1 MKITCRL
8 QQNLVKRNDCC
19 LSCREPAK
27 NGIASSEQAPPRNY
41 GKQAFLG
48 LDTKNPKGHTAVRPY
63 SNDICVEA
71 YNHRAPMTNK
81 IVECIPNF
89 SEGRRLDVVDA
100 IVAAIQSVP
109 GVTLL
114 DRSSD
119 ADHNRSVITFV
130 GSPEA
135 VEAAAFAGIAKAA
148 ELIDMTKHTGEHPRM
163 GAADVVPFVPISG
176 VDMQECVQIAKRLG
190 KRVGDELG
198 IPVYLYE
205 EAATREERH
214 NLENVRRGEY
224 EGIRESIAT
233 DPARQPDFGP
243 SKLGSAGAV
252 AIGARQPLIAYN
264 VYLNTSDV
272 KIAKNIAKKVRTSSG
287 GLPFVKGAGFLVDG
301 KAQVSMNL
309 TNFRSTPVARVVDL
323 IREEAA
329 KQGTSIEK
337 SELIG
342 LIPQEALEDA
352 AVWYLQLKDF
362 DRQQVLERRM
372 EMANPIPAPSAPP
385 FPLKGERG
393 SLNAD
398 FLEALASAS
407 PTPGGGSAAAHAGA
421 LAAALVAMVARLTI
435 GRKKYAEVEAQM
447 TELVGKADAL
457 RARFVEAVHRDA
469 VAFDDVMAAMK
480 LPKETEEQKGA
491 RAKAIEAAT
500 LAAAKPPLEVARM
513 AVDCLSMV
521 REAAKLG
528 NINAISDAG
537 SGAAL
542 ARACLAGSALNV
554 RINVHSLNDQESG
567 AKLIRDLRELEQKAS
582 ELESEIRNI
591 VQQRGGFEIE

>member
-1 MKITCRL
+1 
-8 QQNLVKRNDCC
+8 
-19 LSCREPAK
+19 
-27 NGIASSEQAPPRNY
+27 
-41 GKQAFLG
+41 
-48 LDTKNPKGHTAVRPY
+48 
-63 SNDICVEA
+63 
-71 YNHRAPMTNK
+71 MTQR

-89 SEGRRLDVVDA
+89 SEGRRLDVVDS
-100 IVAAIQSVP
+100 IVAAIQSVE

-135 VEAAAFAGIAKAA
+135 VVAAAFAGIAKAA
-148 ELIDMTKHTGEHPRM
+148 ELIDMTKHSGEHPRM
-163 GAADVVPFVPISG
+163 GAADVVPVVPISG
-176 VDMQECVQIAKRLG
+176 VEMQDCVQMAQRLG
-190 KRVGDELG
+190 KRVGEELG

-205 EAATREERH
+205 EAATREERR

-224 EGIRESIAT
+224 EGIRETIAT

-243 SKLGSAGAV
+243 SKLGTAGAV

-309 TNFRSTPVARVVDL
+309 TNFRGTPVARVVDL

-329 KQGTSIEK
+329 QQGISIEK

-352 AVWYLQLKDF
+352 AAWYLQLRDF
-362 DRQQVLERRM
+362 NREQVLERRM
-372 EMANPIPAPSAPP
+372 QLRRESTDALENGKQEARSPQTA
-385 FPLKGERG
+385 GE
-393 SLNAD
+393 D

-421 LAAALVAMVARLTI
+421 LAAALVAMVARLALSK
-435 GRKKYAEVEAQM
+435 KKYADVESQM
-447 TELVGKADAL
+447 VALVTKADSL
-457 RARFVEAVHRDA
+457 RAEFVQAVKRDA
-469 VAFDDVMAAMK
+469 AAFDAVMSAMK
-480 LPKETEEQKGA
+480 MPKETEEQKA
-491 RAKAIEAAT
+491 SRANAIEAAT
-500 LAAAKPPLEVARM
+500 LEAAKQPLKVARM
-513 AVDCLSMV
+513 AVDCLGIA
-521 REAAKLG
+521 REAARLG

-537 SGAAL
+537 SAAAL

-554 RINVHSLNDQESG
+554 RINVHSLPNKKKEGDV
-567 AKLIRDLRELEQKAS
+567 LLRELRGLEKQAA
-582 ELESEIRNI
+582 ELEKEIKGSIRD
-591 VQQRGGFEIE
+591 RGGFEIE

>member
-1 MKITCRL
+1 
-8 QQNLVKRNDCC
+8 
-19 LSCREPAK
+19 
-27 NGIASSEQAPPRNY
+27 
-41 GKQAFLG
+41 
-48 LDTKNPKGHTAVRPY
+48 
-63 SNDICVEA
+63 
-71 YNHRAPMTNK
+71 MTQK

-89 SEGRRLDVVDA
+89 SEGRRLDVVDSIA
-100 IVAAIQSVP
+100 AAIQSVQ

-119 ADHNRSVITFV
+119 TDHNRSVITFV

-190 KRVGDELG
+190 KRVGEELG

-205 EAATREERH
+205 EAATREDRH

-224 EGIRESIAT
+224 EGIRDSIAI

-272 KIAKNIAKKVRTSSG
+272 KVAKSIAKKVRTSSG
-287 GLPFVKGAGFLVDG
+287 GFPFVKGAGFLVDG

-309 TNFRSTPVARVVDL
+309 TNFRGTPVAQVVDL
-323 IREEAA
+323 IREEATQ
-329 KQGTSIEK
+329 QGTSIEK

-362 DRQQVLERRM
+362 NREQILERRM
-372 EMANPIPAPSAPP
+372 QNIQKEGD
-385 FPLKGERG
+385 KGSSGE
-393 SLNAD
+393 D

-421 LAAALVAMVARLTI
+421 LAAALVGMVARLTV
-435 GRKKYAEVEAQM
+435 GKKKYAEVETQM
-447 TELVGKADAL
+447 AALIPKADSLRAEFVKAVKADAT
-457 RARFVEAVHRDA
+457 AFDA
-469 VAFDDVMAAMK
+469 VMSAMK
-480 LPKETEEQKGA
+480 MPKETEEQKTS
-491 RAKAIEAAT
+491 RANAIDTATLEAA
-500 LAAAKPPLEVARM
+500 KQPLQVARM
-513 AVDCLSMV
+513 AVDCLGMV
-521 REAAKLG
+521 REAARLG

-537 SGAAL
+537 SAAAL

-554 RINVHSLNDQESG
+554 RINVHSLSNPEPG
-567 AKLIRDLRELEQKAS
+567 AQLIRDLRELEKQAAA
-582 ELESEIRNI
+582 LEKEIQSI
-591 VQQRGGFEIE
+591 VRERGGFEIE

>member
-1 MKITCRL
+1 MT
-8 QQNLVKRNDCC
+8 QQ
-19 LSCREPAK
+19 
-27 NGIASSEQAPPRNY
+27 
-41 GKQAFLG
+41 
-48 LDTKNPKGHTAVRPY
+48 
-63 SNDICVEA
+63 
-71 YNHRAPMTNK
+71 

-89 SEGRRLDVVDA
+89 SEGRRLEIVDA
-100 IVAAIQSVP
+100 IVAAIQAVA

-148 ELIDMTKHTGEHPRM
+148 ELIDITKHTGEHPRM
-163 GAADVVPFVPISG
+163 GATDVVPFVPISG
-176 VDMQECVQIAKRLG
+176 VDMQDCVQIAKRLG
-190 KRVGDELG
+190 KRVGDELS

-224 EGIRESIAT
+224 EGIRDSIAT

-264 VYLNTSDV
+264 VYLNTGDV
-272 KIAKNIAKKVRTSSG
+272 KVAKNIAKKVRTSSG

-301 KAQVSMNL
+301 KAQVSINL
-309 TNFRSTPVARVVDL
+309 TNFRGTPVAQVVDL

-329 KQGTSIEK
+329 QQGISIEK

-362 DRQQVLERRM
+362 NREQVLERRM
-372 EMANPIPAPSAPP
+372 ESGQKAADQDSANS
-385 FPLKGERG
+385 
-393 SLNAD
+393 

-407 PTPGGGSAAAHAGA
+407 ATPGGGSAAAHAGA
-421 LAAALVAMVARLTI
+421 LAAALVAMVARLTL
-435 GRKKYAEVEAQM
+435 GKKKYAEVESQM
-447 TELVGKADAL
+447 AALIPKADSLRAEFVQAVKADAT
-457 RARFVEAVHRDA
+457 AFDA
-469 VAFDDVMAAMK
+469 VMSAMK
-480 LPKETEEQKGA
+480 MPKETEEQKTS
-491 RAKAIEAAT
+491 RANAIESAT
-500 LAAAKPPLEVARM
+500 LEAAKQPLNVARM
-513 AVDCLSMV
+513 AVDCLGMV
-521 REAAKLG
+521 REVARLG

-537 SGAAL
+537 SAAAL
-542 ARACLAGSALNV
+542 AQACLAGSALNV
-554 RINVHSLNDQESG
+554 RINVHSLNHQEFG
-567 AKLIRDLRELEQKAS
+567 ALLIRDLRELEKQAAA
-582 ELESEIRNI
+582 LEKEILDI
-591 VQQRGGFEIE
+591 VQERGAFEIE

>member
-1 MKITCRL
+1 MT
-8 QQNLVKRNDCC
+8 QQ
-19 LSCREPAK
+19 
-27 NGIASSEQAPPRNY
+27 
-41 GKQAFLG
+41 
-48 LDTKNPKGHTAVRPY
+48 
-63 SNDICVEA
+63 
-71 YNHRAPMTNK
+71 

-89 SEGRRLDVVDA
+89 SEGRSLDIVDA
-100 IVAAIQSVP
+100 IVAAIQSVQ

-135 VEAAAFAGIAKAA
+135 AEAAAFAGIAKAA

-176 VDMQECVQIAKRLG
+176 VEMRDCVLMAQRLG
-190 KRVGDELG
+190 KRVGDEIG

-205 EAATREERH
+205 EAATREERR

-224 EGIRESIAT
+224 EGIRDSIAVE
-233 DPARQPDFGP
+233 PARKPDFGP
-243 SKLGSAGAV
+243 SQLGTAGAV

-264 VYLNTSDV
+264 VYLNTADV

-309 TNFRSTPVARVVDL
+309 TNFRGTPVARVVDL

-329 KQGTSIEK
+329 QQGTSIEK

-362 DRQQVLERRM
+362 SRQQVLERRM
-372 EMANPIPAPSAPP
+372 QSAKE
-385 FPLKGERG
+385 LG
-393 SLNAD
+393 SLRRESTDALENGKQEARSPQTAGED
-398 FLEALASAS
+398 FLEALASGS
-407 PTPGGGSAAAHAGA
+407 PTPGGGSAAAFAGA
-421 LAAALVAMVARLTI
+421 LSAALVAMVARLTM
-435 GRKKYAEVEAQM
+435 GKKKYADVESRMAA
-447 TELVGKADAL
+447 LVQKADAL
-457 RARFVEAVHRDA
+457 RAEFMSAVKKDA
-469 VAFDDVMAAMK
+469 IAFGAVMAAMK
-480 LPKETEEQKGA
+480 LPKETDAQKA
-491 RAKAIEAAT
+491 ERANAIEATT
-500 LAAAKPPLEVARM
+500 LAAAKQPLEVARM
-513 AVDCLSMV
+513 AVDCLAMAL
-521 REAAKLG
+521 EAARLG

-537 SGAAL
+537 SAAAL
-542 ARACLAGSALNV
+542 ALACLTGSGLNV
-554 RINVHSLNDQESG
+554 RVNVHSLTDRQSG
-567 AKLIRDLRELEQKAS
+567 DRLIRDLRELEKQAR
-582 ELESEIRNI
+582 ELKSEIRAQ
-591 VQQRGGFEIE
+591 VQAHGEFDLE